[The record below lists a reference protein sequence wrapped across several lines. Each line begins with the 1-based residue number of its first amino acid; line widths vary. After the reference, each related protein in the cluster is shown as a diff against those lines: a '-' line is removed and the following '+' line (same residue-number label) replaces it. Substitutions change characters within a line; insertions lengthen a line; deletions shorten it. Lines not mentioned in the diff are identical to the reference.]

1 MSKRPKIGLALGGGG
16 ARGLAHIGVLKVL
29 EREGVPVDMI
39 VGTSMGAIIGAA
51 YAVMPH
57 AGALEKRASEFFSRD
72 SKERKSLKL
81 LEKLHWEEDSP
92 KSDFIHRVAH
102 IAEKEFLLS
111 LTVFKKSLLSHKEMR
126 RILQVILPDIKVSE
140 TRIPYAPIG
149 VDLLSGKEVFLT
161 EGKLI
166 CTVRASCAVP
176 GFMAPVPWNGMLVAD
191 GAILEPVPIKSAGE
205 MGADIVIGVDVSFC
219 LCHPPLIW
227 DGIDTVNRAVDIM
240 SYHLSRHS
248 TEGADLLIQPSV
260 RQADWTDFLK
270 YKELI
275 REGEKAAEAQIKKI
289 RKLVKKSTR
298 RNRGSG
304 KRFEKRP
311 AGSQKLI
318 SLGAYTPPV

>member
-149 VDLLSGKEVFLT
+149 VDLLSGK
-161 EGKLI
+161 
-166 CTVRASCAVP
+166 
-176 GFMAPVPWNGMLVAD
+176 
-191 GAILEPVPIKSAGE
+191 
-205 MGADIVIGVDVSFC
+205 
-219 LCHPPLIW
+219 
-227 DGIDTVNRAVDIM
+227 
-240 SYHLSRHS
+240 
-248 TEGADLLIQPSV
+248 
-260 RQADWTDFLK
+260 
-270 YKELI
+270 
-275 REGEKAAEAQIKKI
+275 
-289 RKLVKKSTR
+289 
-298 RNRGSG
+298 
-304 KRFEKRP
+304 
-311 AGSQKLI
+311 
-318 SLGAYTPPV
+318 